1 MKDVYIIDAL
11 RTARGRGKPES
22 KLHQVAPYRLVT
34 TLIEAMRQRHPS
46 ADWNQVEDLIL
57 GIVTQTGD
65 QGGCL
70 AKTCAQ
76 MAHLADSV
84 PGQTVNRFCGS
95 GLEAVNLA
103 YANIRAGLSQF
114 MLAGGVESMSR
125 VALGSDKGPWMS
137 DPDVMKTTHFVP
149 QGISADLIASLN
161 GFTRAQVDA
170 FAAQSQAR
178 AAHAWSEGR
187 FTKSVV
193 PVRDQ
198 NGAVL
203 LERDEHMRPDTSADS
218 LAKLKPAFAQMG
230 QEYGFDAIALKKY
243 SQIKNIDHVHH
254 AGNSSGIVDGAGL
267 VALASQATCQKFK
280 LKARGRILGRGLV
293 ATDPTIMLTGTV
305 PAAKMALAQAN
316 LTIKQMDVIEVNE
329 AFASVVMYFIQEMK
343 VDPAIV
349 NPNGGAIAMGHP
361 LGATGAILLGTA
373 LDELERKNGRYAL
386 ITLCIGGGMGI
397 ASVIERLS

>member
-1 MKDVYIIDAL
+1 M
-11 RTARGRGKPES
+11 
-22 KLHQVAPYRLVT
+22 
-34 TLIEAMRQRHPS
+34 
-46 ADWNQVEDLIL
+46 
-57 GIVTQTGD
+57 
-65 QGGCL
+65 
-70 AKTCAQ
+70 
-76 MAHLADSV
+76 
-84 PGQTVNRFCGS
+84 
-95 GLEAVNLA
+95 
-103 YANIRAGLSQF
+103 
-114 MLAGGVESMSR
+114 
-125 VALGSDKGPWMS
+125 
-137 DPDVMKTTHFVP
+137 
-149 QGISADLIASLN
+149 
-161 GFTRAQVDA
+161 RAQINT